1 MNKTGS
7 FSIDPFA
14 GFREEPLAMQIGSAR
29 DRLILLITNSADA
42 ELVMPITLDQ
52 AHLLQRALEAAIR
65 EANRY
70 ARAGQK
76 AAAARTN

>member
-1 MNKTGS
+1 VNKTGS

-14 GFREEPLAMQIGSAR
+14 GFREQPLAMQIGSVR
-29 DRLILLITNSADA
+29 DA
-42 ELVMPITLDQ
+42 
-52 AHLLQRALEAAIR
+52 LQRAIEAAIR

-76 AAAARTN
+76 AAAAMTN